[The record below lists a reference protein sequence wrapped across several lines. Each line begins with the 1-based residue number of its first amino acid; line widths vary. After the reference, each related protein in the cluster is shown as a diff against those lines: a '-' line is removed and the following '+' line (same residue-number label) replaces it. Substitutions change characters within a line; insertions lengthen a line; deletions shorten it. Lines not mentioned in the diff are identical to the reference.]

1 MIEVVRREVTNK
13 QTGSRHLSAQTDR
26 WKSETGWSVA
36 LQPHSSNSGYIRVD
50 AGIPATQ
57 KISGG
62 HGWLAVDYLS
72 SKASFHR
79 LKSTRGPHSPFLGRD
94 LTLTNI
100 LSVKI
105 NFIFLQN
112 RLILEPENYLVSDSG
127 HCLASVE

>member
-1 MIEVVRREVTNK
+1 MRREVTNK

-36 LQPHSSNSGYIRVD
+36 VQPHSSNSGYIRVD

-62 HGWLAVDYLS
+62 HGWLAMDYLS

-79 LKSTRGPHSPFLGRD
+79 LKSTRGPHSPFLGRG

-105 NFIFLQN
+105 NFIFLQS
-112 RLILEPENYLVSDSG
+112 RLILKPPRCSNPNLG
-127 HCLASVE
+127 HRLESVESNQ